1 MKEPAHVL
9 MKELQAA
16 LQSEPERWPART
28 CPIGAIETG
37 KHNASID
44 IVNARE
50 WP

>member
-9 MKELQAA
+9 TTELQAA
-16 LQSEPERWPART
+16 LQIELRAGRLET

-37 KHNASID
+37 KDNASID
-44 IVNARE
+44 TVNARE